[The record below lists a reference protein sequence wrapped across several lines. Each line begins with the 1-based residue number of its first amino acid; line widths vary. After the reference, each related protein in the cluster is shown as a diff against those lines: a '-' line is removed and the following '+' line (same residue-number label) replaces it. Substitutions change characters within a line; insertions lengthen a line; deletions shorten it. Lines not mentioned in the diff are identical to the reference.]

1 MLFFVVPH
9 QFLSKI
15 LNQLK
20 ELKGDKNECRY
31 FLNSVISSVHLTVVV
46 DSSAVGISLI
56 KGVRFVDEM
65 NSEGVPLQLLS
76 ANIQSQLNL
85 SSVAVLMG
93 ANVAADVAQ
102 DKVIIYEVVV
112 LHGGVCSIPLEV
124 YSSSHMRPY
133 TCQSCVTVRGGHRGL
148 SGRECGE
155 TYCGIAGVS

>member
-1 MLFFVVPH
+1 M
-9 QFLSKI
+9 
-15 LNQLK
+15 
-20 ELKGDKNECRY
+20 
-31 FLNSVISSVHLTVVV
+31 NSVISSVHLTVVV

-85 SSVAVLMG
+85 SNVAVLMG

-112 LHGGVCSIPLEV
+112 LHAGVCSIPLEV
-124 YSSSHMRPY
+124 
-133 TCQSCVTVRGGHRGL
+133 
-148 SGRECGE
+148 
-155 TYCGIAGVS
+155 

>member
-15 LNQLK
+15 LSQLK
-20 ELKGDKNECRY
+20 ELGGVNTHY
-31 FLNSVISSVHLTVVV
+31 WYSQNSDMSLLHLSIVV

-56 KGVRFVDEM
+56 KGVKFVDEM
-65 NSEGVPLQLLS
+65 NCGEVPLQLLS

-102 DKVIIYEVVV
+102 DKVISEFIK
-112 LHGGVCSIPLEV
+112 
-124 YSSSHMRPY
+124 
-133 TCQSCVTVRGGHRGL
+133 
-148 SGRECGE
+148 
-155 TYCGIAGVS
+155 